1 MVTRH
6 ARTMGRLGGW
16 IVGCALLMAAVVGRA
31 QQIGGLRGVVVDA
44 DTGEPVAQ
52 ARVNVVE
59 AMVSRSTTTDGLF
72 SFDDLKPG
80 SYTIIVSKDGYV
92 RKVQTDVVVVGGQFA
107 EVRIE
112 LAPEV
117 YEMEELVVRGFDL
130 GAGTELGLL
139 EIRQEATALQ
149 DAISAELMRRAGAG
163 TAAAALR
170 LVVGTTVREGKYV
183 VIRGLADRYT
193 TTLLNDVRLPTSD
206 ADKRA
211 VQLDQFPAAQIENI
225 TVMKSFTPDQQGDST
240 GGTVKI
246 GTRTV
251 PQQRFFS
258 ISGSTEY
265 NTQTTGND
273 RFLTYRGG
281 GAPVWAIDDGD
292 RDLPFR
298 ARTIPPYLGPSLNP
312 IIASNR
318 LPNAQQIDRLTRSLN
333 PVMGVSRKTV
343 GPSYGFGLAGGD
355 RMTVGA
361 DASVGFTAG
370 FSYKQDYKF
379 YENGLRRVGVTF
391 PAANTEP
398 DPGDAY
404 IDSRGTDE
412 VQWGAL
418 FGLGYRLEDRHKLGL
433 TFTYNQI
440 ATDEARFLEARDN
453 PDQYLQSQ
461 SLRYK
466 ERTLHSTQ
474 LSGQHAFDELAGIK
488 LDWTGAYS
496 TTRQYE
502 PDQRFFRNAYDPATG
517 SSAFFGDPFS
527 RNLRVWRD
535 VEEES
540 LQGQLNVT
548 IPFRQWT
555 DTEGNFKF
563 GPFYDITERTFRQD
577 SMLYLFAPQL
587 GTGPARDQNFSYGNY
602 PGPGLWTDVFL
613 EPHRIGLAT
622 NGAPAINQL
631 IWYIQPSNV
640 DVDYTAEQIIGAG
653 YAMMELPL
661 TSWFKLIG
669 GARYEL
675 TDLSIRIRS
684 PNGTIT
690 VLRRTPTGEYN
701 LELATDAEAST
712 ALRQWDLLPQAGAI
726 WEIIPKLY
734 LRASW
739 SRTIARPTFRELA
752 PVRTFEFLGADQFVG
767 NPDLVISQIENYDL
781 RLEWYRRPGDLM
793 AVSLFYKKIEDPIEL
808 ISFIASGGSRFA
820 QPVNYPEGWVKGI
833 EFEVRQRLDILAPWL
848 ADFTIGGNL
857 SLISSEVTLPEEEQ
871 AGLRAIGINS
881 TSRAMLGQPNY
892 LANANIVYDNPR
904 TGTAIGLFY
913 NLTGE
918 KLVVGEALATNFN
931 PNVFELPVESLDL
944 SIEQKIGKHWRITF
958 RAKNLTDPLI
968 REVYRASW
976 AGDITR
982 TAYRRGVDFS
992 LGATCSW

>member
-1 MVTRH
+1 MVMRR
-6 ARTMGRLGGW
+6 ALAGGQIGRWVVG
-16 IVGCALLMAAVVGRA
+16 IVLVMAATIGMA
-31 QQIGGLRGVVVDA
+31 QQVGGLRGVVVDA
-44 DTGEPVAQ
+44 DSGEPVAQ

-59 AMVSRSTTTDGLF
+59 AMVNRATSEDGLF

-80 SYTIIVSKDGYV
+80 TYTVTISKDGYV
-92 RKVQTDVVVVGGQFA
+92 RKVQADVVVTGGQFV
-107 EVRIE
+107 ELRVE

-225 TVMKSFTPDQQGDST
+225 TVLKSFTPDQQGDST

-251 PQQRFFS
+251 PERRFFS

-281 GAPVWAIDDGD
+281 GAPVWALDDGG
-292 RDLPFR
+292 RDIPFR
-298 ARTIPPYLGPSLNP
+298 AREIPAYLGPSLNP
-312 IIASNR
+312 VIASNR
-318 LPNAQQIDRLTRSLN
+318 LPNAQQIDRLTRSLS

-355 RMTVGA
+355 RIELGA
-361 DASVGFTAG
+361 DASAGFTAG
-370 FSYKQDYKF
+370 FAYKQDYKF
-379 YENGLRRVGVTF
+379 YENGQRRVGVTF
-391 PAANTEP
+391 PSANTEP
-398 DPGDAY
+398 DPGTLYQDA
-404 IDSRGTDE
+404 RGTDE

-418 FGLGYRLEDRHKLGL
+418 FGLGYRLDTRHQLGL
-433 TFTYNQI
+433 VFTHNQI
-440 ATDEARFLEARDN
+440 ATDEARFLESRDD
-453 PDQYLQSQ
+453 PAEYLQSQ

-466 ERTLHSTQ
+466 ERTMQSTQ
-474 LSGQHAFDELAGIK
+474 LTGQHVFDELGGLKA
-488 LDWTGAYS
+488 DWVGAYS
-496 TTRQYE
+496 ATRQYE
-502 PDQRFFRNAYDPATG
+502 PDQRFFRNVYDPIG
-517 SSAFFGDPFS
+517 GGSAFFGDPFN

-540 LQGQLNVT
+540 LQGQFNLTV
-548 IPFRQWT
+548 PFRQWT

-563 GPFYDITERTFRQD
+563 GPFYDLTERTFRQD
-577 SMLYLFAPQL
+577 SVVYIFAPQL
-587 GTGPARDQNFSYGNY
+587 GSGPARDQNFSYGAY

-631 IWYIQPSNV
+631 LWYLQPSNV
-640 DVDYTAEQIIGAG
+640 DIDYSAEQIIGAG
-653 YAMMELPL
+653 YAMLELPL
-661 TSWFKLIG
+661 TSWFRLIG

-675 TDLSIRIRS
+675 TDLSIQIRS

-690 VLRRTPTGEYN
+690 VLRRTDTGEYN
-701 LELATDAEAST
+701 LELATDEEAST
-712 ALRQWDLLPQAGAI
+712 ALRQWDLLPQIGAI
-726 WEIIPKLY
+726 WEILPKLY
-734 LRASW
+734 LRTSW

-781 RLEWYRRPGDLM
+781 RLEWFRRPGDLV
-793 AVSLFYKKIEDPIEL
+793 AISAFYKKIEDPIEL
-808 ISFIASGGSRFA
+808 ISFIVGGGSRFA

-857 SLISSEVTLPEEEQ
+857 ALISSEVTLPEEEQ
-871 AGLRAIGINS
+871 AGLQAIGINA

-913 NLTGE
+913 NLSGE
-918 KLVVGEALATNFN
+918 KLIVGQALATNYN
-931 PNVFELPVESLDL
+931 PDVFELPVESLDL
-944 SIEQKIGKHWRITF
+944 SVEQKIGKHWRITF

-976 AGDITR
+976 TSDITR
-982 TAYRRGVDFS
+982 SAYRRGIDFS

>member
-1 MVTRH
+1 MVSGR
-6 ARTMGRLGGW
+6 AAEMVGRLG
-16 IVGCALLMAAVVGRA
+16 LLVSLFWVCLGSWVHA
-31 QQIGGLRGVVVDA
+31 QRLGGLRGVVVDA
-44 DTGEPVAQ
+44 DSGEPVAQ
-52 ARVNVVE
+52 ARVSVVE
-59 AMVSRSTTTDGLF
+59 AMTSQTTNPEGLFAFDGL
-72 SFDDLKPG
+72 KAG
-80 SYTIIVSKDGYV
+80 TYTVSVSKDGYI
-92 RKVQTDVVVVGGQFA
+92 RRVQADVVVVEGQFS
-107 EVRIE
+107 ELRVE
-112 LAPEV
+112 LAPEI

-225 TVMKSFTPDQQGDST
+225 TVLKSFTPDQQGDST

-251 PQQRFFS
+251 PEKRFFS
-258 ISGSTEY
+258 VSGSTEY

-281 GAPVWAIDDGD
+281 GAPVWALDSGK
-292 RDLPFR
+292 RDIPFR
-298 ARTIPPYLGPSLNP
+298 ARQIPPYLGPSLNP

-318 LPNAQQIDRLTRSLN
+318 LPNAQLIDRYTRSLN

-355 RMTVGA
+355 RLPIGA
-361 DASVGFTAG
+361 DASAGFTAG

-398 DPGDAY
+398 DTGTAYRDA
-404 IDSRGTDE
+404 RGTDE

-418 FGLGYRLEDRHKLGL
+418 FGLGYRLEDRHNLGL
-433 TFTYNQI
+433 VFTHNQT
-440 ATDEARFLEARDN
+440 ATDEARFLEARESATE
-453 PDQYLQSQ
+453 YLQSQ
-461 SLRYK
+461 SLRYR
-466 ERTLHSTQ
+466 ERSMQSTQ
-474 LSGQHAFDELAGIK
+474 LTGQHTFDELGGLKA
-488 LDWTGAYS
+488 DWVGAYS

-502 PDQRFFRNAYDPATG
+502 PDQRFFRNTFDPETG
-517 SSAFFGDPFS
+517 ASAFFGDPFS

-548 IPFRQWT
+548 VPFRQWT
-555 DTEGNFKF
+555 DTQGNFKF
-563 GPFYDITERTFRQD
+563 GPFYDGTERSFRQD
-577 SMLYLFAPQL
+577 SVLYLFPSQL
-587 GTGPARDQNFSYGNY
+587 GSGPARDQNFSYINY

-631 IWYIQPSNV
+631 LWYLQPSNV
-640 DVDYTAEQIIGAG
+640 DIDYSAEQIIAAG
-653 YAMMELPL
+653 YAMLELPL
-661 TSWFKLIG
+661 TSWFKLLG

-675 TDLSIRIRS
+675 TDLSIRVRS
-684 PNGTIT
+684 PNGVIT

-701 LELATDAEAST
+701 LELATDAEASV
-712 ALRQWDLLPQAGAI
+712 AMRQWDLLPQAGAI
-726 WEIIPKLY
+726 WEVLPKLY
-734 LRASW
+734 LRTSW

-767 NPDLVISQIENYDL
+767 NPDLVISEIENYDL
-781 RLEWYRRPGDLM
+781 RLEWYRRPGDLL
-793 AVSLFYKKIEDPIEL
+793 AVSVFYKKIKNPIEL
-808 ISFIASGGSRFA
+808 ISFIAGGGSRFA
-820 QPVNYPEGWVKGI
+820 EPVNYPDGWVKGI
-833 EFEVRQRLDILAPWL
+833 EFEARQRLDVLSPAL
-848 ADFTIGGNL
+848 ADFSIGGNVA
-857 SLISSEVTLPEEEQ
+857 LISSEVTLPLEEQ
-871 AGLRAIGINS
+871 EGLRAIGINA

-892 LANANIVYDNPR
+892 LVNANIIYDNPR
-904 TGTAIGLFY
+904 TGTAVGLFY
-913 NLTGE
+913 NISGE
-918 KLVVGEALATNFN
+918 KLVVGQALATNYN
-931 PNVFELPVESLDL
+931 PDVFELPVESLDL
-944 SIEQKIGKHWRITF
+944 SVEQKIGKHWRITF
-958 RAKNLTDPLI
+958 RAKNLTNPLI
-968 REVYRASW
+968 EQVYRTSW
-976 AGDITR
+976 TRDITQS
-982 TAYRRGVDFS
+982 AYRRGVDLS
-992 LGATCSW
+992 IGATCSW